1 MQRLAIIGG
10 TGLLNMATGQPFA
23 DAGLEVLA
31 TDSFEVETPH
41 GSVPIKSFRL
51 QHGSEEK
58 SLVFLQRHHNSE
70 SASKPPHN
78 INHHANIWAL
88 KHANMDAVLS
98 VCSVGCIVEDFPP
111 GRVGLAD
118 QYIDFTGQ
126 TTTFHDDEAEFT
138 SVTVPFDRTMNATLE
153 PVLRTVQN
161 LSEERLFF
169 TYWLA
174 QGPQFETAAEVRAIE
189 KLGGHVVGMTMP
201 REAKLCREVE
211 LPYSALLIGSNWAA
225 GKEPGDSTA
234 DLSHEAVSAEANRRL
249 GPVWSCITTLL
260 TQ

>member
-31 TDSFEVETPH
+31 TDSFEVETPYGNVPLKSFQLRH
-41 GSVPIKSFRL
+41 GS
-51 QHGSEEK
+51 SEK
-58 SLVFLQRHHNSE
+58 TLVFLQRHHNE
-70 SASKPPHN
+70 GKPNKPPHN

-88 KHANMDAVLS
+88 KHANVDAVLS

-111 GRVGLAD
+111 GRVGLAN

-126 TTTFHDDEAEFT
+126 TTTFYDEEAEFT
-138 SVTVPFDRTMNATLE
+138 SVTFPFDQAMNASLE
-153 PVLRTVQN
+153 TVLRNDQN
-161 LSEERLFF
+161 LADERLLF

-211 LPYSALLIGSNWAA
+211 MPYAALLIGSNWAA
-225 GKEPGDSTA
+225 GKEPGDASA

-249 GPVWSCITTLL
+249 GPVWACITSLL

>member
-10 TGLLNMATGQPFA
+10 TGLLNMAKGQPFA

-31 TDSFEVETPH
+31 TDSFEVETPY
-41 GSVPIKSFRL
+41 GNVPLKSFQLRN
-51 QHGSEEK
+51 GSAEK
-58 SLVFLQRHHNSE
+58 TLVFLQRHHNEVKSN
-70 SASKPPHN
+70 KPPHN

-88 KHANMDAVLS
+88 KHANIDAVLS
-98 VCSVGCIVEDFPP
+98 VCSVGCIVESFPP
-111 GRVGLAD
+111 GRVGLAN

-138 SVTVPFDRTMNATLE
+138 SVTVPFDYEMNARLE
-153 PVLRTVQN
+153 AVLRTEQG
-161 LSEERLFF
+161 LSNERLLF

-174 QGPQFETAAEVRAIE
+174 QGPQFETAAEVLAIE

-201 REAKLCREVE
+201 REAKLCREID
-211 LPYSALLIGSNWAA
+211 LPYVALLIGSNWAA
-225 GKEPGDSTA
+225 GKEPGDSSA

-249 GPVWSCITTLL
+249 GPVWSCITSLL

>member
-10 TGLLNMATGQPFA
+10 TGLLNMDGDPFTE
-23 DAGLEVLA
+23 AGLEVLA
-31 TDSFEVETPH
+31 TESFDVETPY
-41 GSVPIKSFRL
+41 GTVPLNSFQLRY
-51 QHGSEEK
+51 GNDEK
-58 SLVFLQRHHNSE
+58 TLVFLQRHHNGGKPN
-70 SASKPPHN
+70 KPPHN

-88 KHANMDAVLS
+88 KHANIDAVLS

-111 GRVGLAD
+111 GRVGLAN

-126 TTTFHDDEAEFT
+126 TTTFHGDEAEFT
-138 SVTVPFDRTMNATLE
+138 SVTVPFDQGMNTRLE
-153 PVLRTVQN
+153 AVLRTGQN
-161 LSEERLFF
+161 LSSERLFF

-174 QGPQFETAAEVRAIE
+174 QGPQFETAAEVLAIE

-201 REAKLCREVE
+201 REAKLCREIE
-211 LPYSALLIGSNWAA
+211 LPYVALLIGSNWAA
-225 GKEPGDSTA
+225 GKEPGDASA

-249 GPVWSCITTLL
+249 GPVWSCITSLL

>member
-10 TGLLNMATGQPFA
+10 TGLLNMVTGQPFA

-31 TDSFEVETPH
+31 TDSFEVETPY
-41 GSVPIKSFRL
+41 GNVPLKSFQLRY
-51 QHGSEEK
+51 GSEEK
-58 SLVFLQRHHNSE
+58 TLVFLQRHHNE
-70 SASKPPHN
+70 GKANKPPHN

-88 KHANMDAVLS
+88 NHANMDAVLS
-98 VCSVGCIVEDFPP
+98 VCSVGCIVEEFPP
-111 GRVGLAD
+111 GRVGLAN

-138 SVTVPFDRTMNATLE
+138 SVTVPFDQTMNASLE
-153 PVLRTVQN
+153 SVLRNDQN
-161 LSEERLFF
+161 LADERLLF

-174 QGPQFETAAEVRAIE
+174 QGPQFETAAEVLAIK

-201 REAKLCREVE
+201 REAKLCRELE
-211 LPYSALLIGSNWAA
+211 LPYAALLIGSNWAA
-225 GKEPGDSTA
+225 GQEPGDAGA

-249 GPVWSCITTLL
+249 GPVWSCITSLL

>member
-23 DAGLEVLA
+23 DAGLKVLA
-31 TDSFEVETPH
+31 TDSFEVETPY
-41 GSVPIKSFRL
+41 GNVPLKSFQL
-51 QHGSEEK
+51 QHGSSEK
-58 SLVFLQRHHNSE
+58 TLVFLQRHHNE
-70 SASKPPHN
+70 GKPNKPPHN

-88 KHANMDAVLS
+88 KNANVDAILS
-98 VCSVGCIVEDFPP
+98 VCSVGCLVQDFPP

-126 TTTFHDDEAEFT
+126 TTTFYDDEAEFT
-138 SVTVPFDRTMNATLE
+138 SVTVPFDGGINASLE
-153 PVLRTVQN
+153 LVLRQVQG
-161 LSEERLFF
+161 LTDERLYF

-174 QGPQFETAAEVRAIE
+174 QGPQFETAAEVQAIE

-201 REAKLCREVE
+201 REAKLCRELA
-211 LPYSALLIGSNWAA
+211 LPYAALLIGSNWAA
-225 GKEPGDSTA
+225 GKEPGDENA

-249 GPVWSCITTLL
+249 GPVWNCITSLL

>member
-31 TDSFEVETPH
+31 TDSFEVETPYGNVPLKSFQLRH
-41 GSVPIKSFRL
+41 GS
-51 QHGSEEK
+51 SEK
-58 SLVFLQRHHNSE
+58 TLVFLQRHHNDGKPN
-70 SASKPPHN
+70 KPPHN

-88 KHANMDAVLS
+88 KHANMDVVLS

-111 GRVGLAD
+111 GRVGLAN

-126 TTTFHDDEAEFT
+126 TTTFHDEEAEFT
-138 SVTVPFDRTMNATLE
+138 SVTAPFDQAMNASLE
-153 PVLRTVQN
+153 TVLRKDQN
-161 LSEERLFF
+161 LTDERLLY

-174 QGPQFETAAEVRAIE
+174 QGPQFETAAEVLAIE

-211 LPYSALLIGSNWAA
+211 MPYAALLIGSNWAA
-225 GKEPGDSTA
+225 GKETGDARA

-249 GPVWSCITTLL
+249 GPVWACITSLL

>member
-23 DAGLEVLA
+23 DAGLEVRA
-31 TDSFEVETPH
+31 TDSFEVETPY
-41 GSVPIKSFRL
+41 GNVPLKSFQLR
-51 QHGSEEK
+51 HGSEEK
-58 SLVFLQRHHNSE
+58 TLVFLQRHHN
-70 SASKPPHN
+70 AGKANKPPHN
-78 INHHANIWAL
+78 INHHANVWAL
-88 KHANMDAVLS
+88 KHADMDAVLS
-98 VCSVGCIVEDFPP
+98 VCSVGCIVESFPP
-111 GRVGLAD
+111 GRVGFAN

-138 SVTVPFDRTMNATLE
+138 SVTVPFDPDMNASLE
-153 PVLRTVQN
+153 NVLRTNQN
-161 LSEERLFF
+161 LTNEPLSF

-201 REAKLCREVE
+201 REAKLCRELE
-211 LPYSALLIGSNWAA
+211 LPYAALLIGSNWAA
-225 GKEPGDSTA
+225 GKEPGDENA

-249 GPVWSCITTLL
+249 GPVWACITSLL

>member
-10 TGLLNMATGQPFA
+10 TGLLDMATGQPFA
-23 DAGLEVLA
+23 DARLEVLA
-31 TDSFEVETPH
+31 TDSFEVETPY
-41 GSVPIKSFRL
+41 GIVPMKSFQLRY
-51 QHGSEEK
+51 GSSEK
-58 SLVFLQRHHNSE
+58 TLVFLQRHHNE
-70 SASKPPHN
+70 GKPNKPPHN

-126 TTTFHDDEAEFT
+126 TTTFHDEEAEFT
-138 SVTVPFDRTMNATLE
+138 SVTVPFNQALNALLE
-153 PVLRTVQN
+153 TVLRNDQN
-161 LSEERLFF
+161 LADERLLF

-174 QGPQFETAAEVRAIE
+174 QGPQFETAAEVLAIE

-201 REAKLCREVE
+201 REAKLCREIE
-211 LPYSALLIGSNWAA
+211 MPYAALLIGSNWAA
-225 GKEPGDSTA
+225 GKEPGDASA

-249 GPVWSCITTLL
+249 GPVWACITSLL

>member
-1 MQRLAIIGG
+1 
-10 TGLLNMATGQPFA
+10 MAKGQPFA

-31 TDSFEVETPH
+31 TDSFEVETPY
-41 GSVPIKSFRL
+41 GNVPLKSFQLRN
-51 QHGSEEK
+51 GSAEK
-58 SLVFLQRHHNSE
+58 TLVFLQRHHNEVKSN
-70 SASKPPHN
+70 KPPHN

-88 KHANMDAVLS
+88 KHANIDAVLS
-98 VCSVGCIVEDFPP
+98 VCSVGCIVESFPP
-111 GRVGLAD
+111 GRVGLAN

-138 SVTVPFDRTMNATLE
+138 SVTVPFDYEMNARLE
-153 PVLRTVQN
+153 AVLRTEQG
-161 LSEERLFF
+161 LSNERLLF

-174 QGPQFETAAEVRAIE
+174 QGPQFETAAEVLAIE

-201 REAKLCREVE
+201 REAKLCREID
-211 LPYSALLIGSNWAA
+211 LPYVALLIGSNWAA
-225 GKEPGDSTA
+225 GKEPGDSSA

-249 GPVWSCITTLL
+249 GPVWSCITSLL

>member
-10 TGLLNMATGQPFA
+10 TGLLNMDGDPLTE
-23 DAGLEVLA
+23 AGLEVLA
-31 TDSFEVETPH
+31 TESFDVETPY
-41 GSVPIKSFRL
+41 GIVPLNSFQLRY
-51 QHGSEEK
+51 GNDEK
-58 SLVFLQRHHNSE
+58 TLVFLQRHHNGGKPN
-70 SASKPPHN
+70 KPPHN

-88 KHANMDAVLS
+88 KHANIDAVLS

-111 GRVGLAD
+111 GRVGLAN

-126 TTTFHDDEAEFT
+126 TTTFHEDEAEFT
-138 SVTVPFDRTMNATLE
+138 SVTVPFDQGMNTRLE
-153 PVLRTVQN
+153 AVLRTGQN
-161 LSEERLFF
+161 LSSERLLF

-174 QGPQFETAAEVRAIE
+174 QGPQFETAAEVLAIE

-201 REAKLCREVE
+201 REAKLCREIE
-211 LPYSALLIGSNWAA
+211 LPYVALLIGSNWAA
-225 GKEPGDSTA
+225 GKEPGDASA

-249 GPVWSCITTLL
+249 GPVWSCITSLL